1 MTEKRAYSYTILRYV
16 HDVAAGEALNVG
28 IVMYAPSAGFLRGET
43 RKTTGRLKQVFPDL
57 DRHAFVEAMRAV
69 DRALRSIDRQVTVSP
84 LLESHGDAR
93 THALKLL
100 PHDDSALQWSAV
112 RSGLTAVPAKTF
124 ARLYERYVARYDRRT
139 ANRRSDDDVWR
150 PVRVKLAERDLHPP
164 FEPKVVAGPQDRI
177 VFEKAWKNGR
187 WHAYEPVSFDLADA
201 DGIKDKAR
209 RWRGHLSAVAD
220 GSDQEI
226 NLHFV
231 VGRPQNTS
239 LLSAY
244 WTAKQI
250 LHGAPFATE
259 VVDEDE
265 VDAFVDHLEDEYQ
278 AHQREA
284 SRD

>member
-28 IVMYAPSAGFLRGET
+28 IVMYAPSVGFLRGKT
-43 RKTTGRLKQVFPDL
+43 RKTIGRLKQVFPDL

-84 LLESHGDAR
+84 LLASNGDAR

-112 RSGLTAVPAKTF
+112 RSGLTAAPAKTF
-124 ARLYERYVARYDRRT
+124 VRLYRRFVARYDQRT

-150 PVRVKLAERDLHPP
+150 PVREKLAERNVHPP
-164 FEPKVVAGPQDRI
+164 FEQKVVAGSQDRI

-226 NLHFV
+226 DLHFV

-244 WTAKQI
+244 TTAKQI
-250 LHGAPFATE
+250 LEHARFTTE
-259 VVDEDE
+259 VVDESN
-265 VDAFVDHLEDEYQ
+265 VDDFVAALEDEYH
-278 AHQREA
+278 AHQREF
-284 SRD
+284 RRN